1 MASVQS
7 YEQRLAQP
15 FEPTRV
21 KFSEVQAAIPSKL
34 RHKSFARALLYVF
47 RDATFSWI
55 FFELG
60 SRIDSNTYLGR
71 IQGLR
76 WVAWGAYWFWQ
87 SVAWGGFWTLA
98 HEACHGNFST
108 HYLGNYIMGYILH
121 SVLLVPH
128 FAWRS
133 THLQHHKYTN
143 SLERDENF
151 VPYTRDRMKLPQ
163 EEVAQPIDYEE
174 ILGEAPLFILLRLVA
189 MQILG
194 WPSYLFFNTMGA
206 ESYPPG
212 TNHFSPYSP
221 LFKPKERLLI
231 VLSDV
236 GIFAMS
242 IVLFRWT
249 QVVGFTNFM
258 KLYLIPW
265 LITNHWIVML
275 TYLQHS
281 DPTIPHYRAGE
292 WNWLRGGLATVDR
305 PLLGWIGRFF
315 LHNISH
321 DHVAHHLFPSIPFY
335 NQPQVTEAIKPV
347 LKTDYCYDSTNTFKA
362 LYRSF
367 KQCVFVE
374 DVGGILFYKD
384 RTGKLCRQ
392 THHDAAATAPAQQ
405 NGNGLGKVTKME

>member
-1 MASVQS
+1 MADVQS
-7 YEQRLAQP
+7 FEDRCAQP
-15 FEPTRV
+15 FEPPSV
-21 KFSEVQAAIPSKL
+21 KYSDIQAVISPHL
-34 RHKSFARALLYVF
+34 RRKSFGRALLYVF
-47 RDATFSWI
+47 RDAAFSYL
-55 FFELG
+55 FFFLG
-60 SRIDSNTYLGR
+60 SRIDSNETLR
-71 IQGLR
+71 WMPGLR
-76 WVAWGAYWFWQ
+76 WGAWMAYWFWQ

-98 HEACHGNFST
+98 HEACHSNFST
-108 HYLGNYIMGYILH
+108 HYLGNYTMGYILH
-121 SVLLVPH
+121 SFLLVPH

-143 SLERDENF
+143 SLEHDENF
-151 VPYTRDRMKLPQ
+151 VPYTRERLALP
-163 EEVAQPIDYEE
+163 EEEKATAMDYEE
-174 ILGEAPLFILLRLVA
+174 ILGEAPLFILIRLVM

-206 ESYPPG
+206 EAYPPG

-221 LFKPKERLLI
+221 LFKPKERALI
-231 VLSDV
+231 VLSDI
-236 GIFAMS
+236 GIIAMS
-242 IVLFRWT
+242 FVLFRWT
-249 QVVGFTNFM
+249 QVVGCANFL

-292 WNWLRGGLATVDR
+292 WNWLRGGLATIDR

-321 DHVAHHLFPSIPFY
+321 DHVAHHLFPTIPFY

-347 LKTDYCYDSTNTFKA
+347 LKEDYCYDGTNTFKA

-367 KQCVFVE
+367 ERCAFVE
-374 DVGGILFYKD
+374 NEGGILFYKD
-384 RTGKLCRQ
+384 RMGNVSREIRRRPE
-392 THHDAAATAPAQQ
+392 THHVNEKQSSKHR
-405 NGNGLGKVTKME
+405 GV